1 MTTRPVGNSTYK
13 VFSGSNGRQSE
24 GLEAAKTSGMLGCLA
39 ASAGYDKIIS
49 APGIKNLKLR
59 FMDSVLHKTLTGCLG
74 GDMRRILLCCLV
86 LLAAELHGAPSYAQG
101 YPIGGIPPITGS
113 GGRTPQQ
120 QEIPSA
126 PAEVKPDKA
135 AAKAYAA
142 AMKSMQKAHELEE
155 TIAKTTDPDKKA
167 NTLAKLD
174 DIYGR
179 ALEQFTE
186 VLRNKNDMYD
196 AWSKIGFIHLHF
208 GAYRESIDD
217 YNHALALKPDLS
229 EAIEH
234 RGEAF
239 MGTDHLDDAKA
250 AYMDLFFHARPLA
263 DQMMVTMQ
271 SWLQNHRTSA
281 NGVRPADIDAFDKW
295 LQEREGI
302 AKTTAAN

>member
-1 MTTRPVGNSTYK
+1 
-13 VFSGSNGRQSE
+13 
-24 GLEAAKTSGMLGCLA
+24 
-39 ASAGYDKIIS
+39 
-49 APGIKNLKLR
+49 
-59 FMDSVLHKTLTGCLG
+59 
-74 GDMRRILLCCLV
+74 MRRILLCCLL
-86 LLAAELHGAPSYAQG
+86 LLAAELHGALSHAQG
-101 YPIGGIPPITGS
+101 YPIGGLPPITGS

-142 AMKSMQKAHELEE
+142 ALKSMQKAHELEE

-167 NTLAKLD
+167 NTQAKLD

-186 VLRNKNDMYD
+186 VLRNKNEMYD

-217 YNHALALKPDLS
+217 YNHALALKPDLL
-229 EAIEH
+229 EAIQH

-239 MGTDHLDDAKA
+239 LGADHLDEAKA

-271 SWLQNHRTSA
+271 SWLQSHRATA
-281 NGVRPADIDAFDKW
+281 NGMRPADIDAFDKW

>member
-1 MTTRPVGNSTYK
+1 
-13 VFSGSNGRQSE
+13 
-24 GLEAAKTSGMLGCLA
+24 
-39 ASAGYDKIIS
+39 
-49 APGIKNLKLR
+49 
-59 FMDSVLHKTLTGCLG
+59 
-74 GDMRRILLCCLV
+74 MRRILLCCLV
-86 LLAAELHGAPSYAQG
+86 LLIAELHLAPAQAQG
-101 YPIGGIPPITGS
+101 YPGGGLPPITGS
-113 GGRTPQQ
+113 GGRTQQ
-120 QEIPSA
+120 RGEEIPSA
-126 PAEVKPDKA
+126 PVEVKPDKA

-155 TIAKTTDPDKKA
+155 AIAKATDPDKKA
-167 NTLAKLD
+167 NAQAKLD

-196 AWSKIGFIHLHF
+196 AWNKIGFIHLHF

-217 YNHALALKPDLS
+217 YNHALALKPDLQ
-229 EAIEH
+229 EAIQH
-234 RGEAF
+234 RGEAY
-239 MGTDHLDDAKA
+239 MGTDHLDEAKA

-271 SWLQNHRTSA
+271 SWLQSHRTSP
-281 NGVRPADIDAFDKW
+281 NGMRAHDIDAFDKW